1 MYHLF
6 IAFRK
11 ICQNKPRDLQS
22 QQVEHIF
29 SQSQEQVNMNIYM
42 NLSYESAMKRQWT
55 AMARQDP
62 ATQGLNLSPMR
73 ASFQK
78 LPRGP
83 VLFLDT

>member
-1 MYHLF
+1 
-6 IAFRK
+6 
-11 ICQNKPRDLQS
+11 
-22 QQVEHIF
+22 
-29 SQSQEQVNMNIYM
+29 MNIYM